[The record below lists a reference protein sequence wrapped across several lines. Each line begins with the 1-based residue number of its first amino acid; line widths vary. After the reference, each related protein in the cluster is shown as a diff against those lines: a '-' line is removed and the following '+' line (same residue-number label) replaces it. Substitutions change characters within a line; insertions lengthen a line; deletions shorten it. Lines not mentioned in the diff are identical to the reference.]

1 MESKLEEQNPTHGDE
16 GASTLDRLERFLAP
30 QDAPDQNNQDESQDD
45 PDAGADSDVT
55 TDGDGQQ
62 SAEPQ
67 LSTSDLAKLLKL
79 DDGALDLDEEG
90 NAVFKT
96 KVDGVEGVAKL
107 QDLLKSYQLQ
117 EHVDKKS
124 REAAERERALQT
136 RTQEAEQQFT
146 ERLQHAEALTNIAAK
161 QLMQE
166 YQSINWDD
174 LKQQDP
180 GRAALMLQEFQ
191 GRQAE
196 LRGVFQNI
204 EQNKANLQQKS
215 AQQHRDMLQ
224 KEAERLPQVI
234 PEWKDQ
240 ATASKEQREIR
251 EWAMK
256 QGFQAQELDSVAMA
270 SHVAVMRKAMLFDKL
285 QSAKPAIENKVRLA
299 PKLVKPG
306 QPAQNSKETELRN
319 LKQAVRKSGGKHGSV
334 AAYLLATGKV

>member
-1 MESKLEEQNPTHGDE
+1 
-16 GASTLDRLERFLAP
+16 
-30 QDAPDQNNQDESQDD
+30 
-45 PDAGADSDVT
+45 
-55 TDGDGQQ
+55 
-62 SAEPQ
+62 
-67 LSTSDLAKLLKL
+67 
-79 DDGALDLDEEG
+79 
-90 NAVFKT
+90 
-96 KVDGVEGVAKL
+96 
-107 QDLLKSYQLQ
+107 
-117 EHVDKKS
+117 
-124 REAAERERALQT
+124 
-136 RTQEAEQQFT
+136 
-146 ERLQHAEALTNIAAK
+146 
-161 QLMQE
+161 
-166 YQSINWDD
+166 
-174 LKQQDP
+174 
-180 GRAALMLQEFQ
+180 LMLQEFQ